1 MNTRKISYNFSTS
14 FGVGNSKIFPG
25 TLASLITLPI
35 VWLIKYFFS
44 LNFFL
49 IVLLFYSIISYFLI
63 KICIKNVTNKDPK
76 YIVADEHIGQSIA
89 LIFCD
94 QNIFDYLF
102 SFILFRFFDI
112 VKPFPINLIDKKV
125 KNAYGVILDDVLAG
139 IYVCIIIVYAFK

>member
-1 MNTRKISYNFSTS
+1 MNTKKISYIFSTS
-14 FGVGNSKIFPG
+14 FGVGDSKLFPG

-35 VWLIKYFFS
+35 VWLIKDFFS

-139 IYVCIIIVYAFK
+139 IFVCIIIAYAF